1 MNDETDMPMPM
12 SDGEMSGDKPDT
24 KPSKDGKRTY
34 EKPLKIRGSLDDA
47 LRVLVGKQGQKSP
60 SV

>member
-24 KPSKDGKRTY
+24 KPSKAWGERSCY
-34 EKPLKIRGSLDDA
+34 QPQSR
-47 LRVLVGKQGQKSP
+47 
-60 SV
+60 